1 MPATKPLPMR
11 CVHAFS
17 AALALSVF
25 HGATRAD
32 EFNLR
37 GSVGA
42 EVRVFPQSPQF
53 AQQQRALNGSGFFAP
68 ELSYEWE
75 QGKQSIVFSPFARI
89 DEGDARRTHVDI
101 RELAWVKAAAAWELR
116 VGIRRVFWGVAE
128 SNHLVDIINQ
138 TDLVENIDTEDKL
151 GQPMVNLAL
160 IRDWG
165 TVDLFVLP
173 SFRERR
179 FPGKSGR
186 FRTQPRVDT
195 SSTSYE
201 SAAGDKH
208 VDYAIRY
215 SNVIGALDFGL
226 YHFWGTSREPRLL
239 PGRTHAGEIILL
251 PRYDLIHQTGLDALY
266 TVGSW
271 AWKLEALHRVDQG
284 DSFSAMVG
292 GFEYTRVGVLGS
304 AYDLGLLMEY
314 HGDDRGRHSPQPFNH
329 DLFVGAR
336 VGFNDIASTQLLTGV
351 VADLYGGGR
360 FFNLEFST
368 RFGERWKLEVEARTF
383 WSAPLSDPLH
393 FLERDD
399 YLQLQLERFF

>member
-32 EFNLR
+32 EFKLR

-101 RELAWVKAAAAWELR
+101 RELVWVKAAAAWELR

-128 SNHLVDIINQ
+128 SNHLIDIINQ

-336 VGFNDIASTQLLTGV
+336 VGFNNIASTQLLTGV

>member
-1 MPATKPLPMR
+1 M
-11 CVHAFS
+11 
-17 AALALSVF
+17 
-25 HGATRAD
+25 
-32 EFNLR
+32 
-37 GSVGA
+37 
-42 EVRVFPQSPQF
+42 
-53 AQQQRALNGSGFFAP
+53 
-68 ELSYEWE
+68 
-75 QGKQSIVFSPFARI
+75 
-89 DEGDARRTHVDI
+89 
-101 RELAWVKAAAAWELR
+101 
-116 VGIRRVFWGVAE
+116 
-128 SNHLVDIINQ
+128 
-138 TDLVENIDTEDKL
+138 
-151 GQPMVNLAL
+151 
-160 IRDWG
+160 
-165 TVDLFVLP
+165 
-173 SFRERR
+173 
-179 FPGKSGR
+179 
-186 FRTQPRVDT
+186 
-195 SSTSYE
+195 
-201 SAAGDKH
+201 
-208 VDYAIRY
+208 DYAIRY

-239 PGRTHAGEIILL
+239 PGRTHAGEIILI

-266 TVGSW
+266 PVGSW